1 MNRIGIAALCTV
13 LALSLSAGAEDF
25 RESVPARPGGTL
37 TVVLPMGAIEIET
50 HDEDMVDVEAS
61 SRGWSGGL
69 RFELTSD
76 GTNVKL
82 EATREAWIFSG
93 IGARA
98 RVRVPEHYSLE
109 LKTAGGSIEIESVQ
123 GSVRAHTS
131 GGSIELDGAVGPVDL
146 STSGGSLRVEDVHGD
161 TTLRTSGGGITAS
174 DVVGAIDAE
183 TSGGPIRIGDVD
195 GRVRAHTSGGGISV
209 RFSGTPAGD
218 VGTSGGSIEVEI
230 PEGAGA
236 ELSARTSG
244 GRIHIEPELAVSGE
258 IDSGR
263 VRGRIGPGGEK
274 LDLETSGGN
283 IRVRER

>member
-1 MNRIGIAALCTV
+1 MNRAGIAALCAS
-13 LALSLSAGAEDF
+13 LALAVSAAAEDF
-25 RESVPARPGGTL
+25 RDSVPARPGGTL
-37 TVVLPMGAIEIET
+37 VVVLPMGAIEIET
-50 HDEDMVDVEAS
+50 HDEDRVDVEAS

-76 GTNVKL
+76 GTNAKL
-82 EATREAWIFSG
+82 EAEREAWIFSG

-98 RVRVPEHYSLE
+98 RVRVPEHYSLD

-131 GGSIELDGAVGPVDL
+131 GGSIELDGAVGPVNL
-146 STSGGSLRVEDVHGD
+146 STSGGSLSVEDVQGD
-161 TTLRTSGGGITAS
+161 TTLRTSGGGITAR
-174 DVVGAIDAE
+174 DVLGEVDAE
-183 TSGGPIRIGDVD
+183 TSGGSIRIGDVE
-195 GRVRAHTSGGGISV
+195 GRVRARTSGGGISV
-209 RFSGTPAGD
+209 RFSSAPAGLLR
-218 VGTSGGSIEVEI
+218 TSGGSIEVEL
-230 PEGAGA
+230 PEDTGA

-263 VRGRIGPGGEK
+263 VRGRIGPGGEQ
-274 LDLETSGGN
+274 LELETSGGN